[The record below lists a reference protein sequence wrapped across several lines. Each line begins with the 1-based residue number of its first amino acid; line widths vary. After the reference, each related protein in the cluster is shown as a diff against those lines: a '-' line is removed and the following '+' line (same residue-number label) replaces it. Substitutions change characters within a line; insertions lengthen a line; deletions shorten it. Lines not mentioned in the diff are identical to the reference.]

1 MQRTRISKTRSFMK
15 PDNRPSEMDN
25 LTRSRKELLV
35 LLLVTKSICHEANNS
50 GGQIRKE
57 VFYANVNE
65 FKLTILNIGIR
76 LSNPS
81 RRTCVF

>member
-1 MQRTRISKTRSFMK
+1 MK
-15 PDNRPSEMDN
+15 PDNRPSEMDKH
-25 LTRSRKELLV
+25 TRSRKELLV
-35 LLLVTKSICHEANNS
+35 LLLVTKSICHETNNS
-50 GGQIRKE
+50 GEQNRKE

-81 RRTCVF
+81 WRTCVF